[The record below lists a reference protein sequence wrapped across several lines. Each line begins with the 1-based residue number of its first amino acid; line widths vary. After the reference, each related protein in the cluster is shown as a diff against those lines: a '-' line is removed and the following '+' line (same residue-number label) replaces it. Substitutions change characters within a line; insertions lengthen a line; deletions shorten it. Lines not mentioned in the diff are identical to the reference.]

1 MIPKT
6 TKERETLLR
15 QLERERKKL
24 NEAITKDVSSQESLA
39 CSRRVDMILEQLID
53 EP

>member
-1 MIPKT
+1 MASKT
-6 TKERETLLR
+6 TKEREALLR

-24 NEAITKDVSSQESLA
+24 NEAILKDVCSEESLA
-39 CSRRVDMILEQLID
+39 CSRRVDRILEQLIE